1 MPNRN
6 ILAALAA
13 LLLAA
18 ALLLLTHPSTAVNY
32 RKGIPV
38 GGTPSEQKAA
48 LLRAGAKYLDKQEG
62 TLLYRH
68 RYAGLDC
75 TLQHSDTHAG
85 LLAATF
91 PVRASWRALEKDYDR
106 LWDALCKQYGE
117 PTSQKYAFLH
127 AGLVPDLDEYEE
139 LLEGRCDW
147 RSLWMLPDG
156 AIELSI
162 TANHGGEC
170 FVTIIWQTRTD
181 NDTDTNEED

>member
-1 MPNRN
+1 MKYKN
-6 ILAALAA
+6 ICAAAAALALA
-13 LLLAA
+13 ASLLLV
-18 ALLLLTHPSTAVNY
+18 ALPGRAVDY

-91 PVRASWRALEKDYDR
+91 PVRSSWRALEKDYDR
-106 LWDALCKQYGE
+106 LWDALCKQYGD

-162 TANHGGEC
+162 TANDGGEC
-170 FVTIIWQTRTD
+170 FVTIIWQTT
-181 NDTDTNEED
+181 TNTEEE